1 MENIYLEEKA
11 FPELFPFGDGGYLS
25 SLLNSKETDMG
36 FAMYI
41 KHRILSSDPKF
52 RKNSTYLFFL
62 LIVKELVQLKGCKQT
77 YMRQA
82 TKLPN
87 LTKETMKNVNRQD
100 LSRYNRSYEVFKAMR
115 GTSMYYEEAK
125 KNVMAILRQNGSP
138 SLFVTLSCAEYSWNS
153 LLKEILE
160 TVKNRE
166 VTEDEVQKL
175 SVQEKN
181 KLVSENV
188 VQSTLHFQKRIE
200 KILKLTTHTGFL
212 ATEIN
217 YGVSSYYYR
226 VEFQQRGA
234 PHIHYLLWL
243 QDSDDNPAPTFWST
257 DDEDQ
262 NQEEKIRNIERI
274 ASSLISASEDF
285 ALCDDHYNELQ
296 SLKGDYKKK
305 ECKDCFFPKYGFEE
319 CPKHKIMVP
328 TGDNCEGCKELKKN
342 VKDFQ
347 SHKHTFSCQKKN
359 KLITIK
365 ETEGHGKNDKT
376 LRGPKITNYVQCRY
390 NFPQFPMNK
399 TTFILGMTKDL
410 PLDEKESRKK
420 DLLKIRKFLIRKT
433 HSEDSSLEESF
444 ELKQF
449 NNLSFIQFLHKVGM
463 FSEDKNLETYTK
475 EEKKFA
481 YERYLNAL
489 SASIRGTGSIFLKR
503 NTKDILTNNFNR
515 RLMGVHQANHDIQ
528 IVVDQVCCPVK

>member
-1 MENIYLEEKA
+1 
-11 FPELFPFGDGGYLS
+11 
-25 SLLNSKETDMG
+25 MG

-41 KHRILSSDPKF
+41 KHRILSYDPKF

-62 LIVKELVQLKGCKQT
+62 LVVKELVQLKRCKQT

-87 LTKETMKNVNRQD
+87 LTKETMENVKHQD
-100 LSRYNRSYEVFKAMR
+100 LSRYNRSYDVFKAMR
-115 GTSMYYEEAK
+115 GTSMYYEDAK

-166 VTEDEVQKL
+166 VTEEEIAKLPVQDR
-175 SVQEKN
+175 N
-181 KLVSENV
+181 KLISENV

-200 KILKLTTHTGFL
+200 KELKLMTHTGFL
-212 ATEIN
+212 ANEMD

-234 PHIHYLLWL
+234 PHIHCLLWL

-257 DDEDQ
+257 DDKED
-262 NQEEKIRNIERI
+262 NQEDKIKDIERI
-274 ASSLISASEDF
+274 ASRLISASEDC

-296 SLKGDYKKK
+296 SLKGDCKKK
-305 ECKDCFFPKYGFEE
+305 ECKTCFSAKYGFEE
-319 CPKHKIMVP
+319 CPKHRISVQI
-328 TGDNCEGCKELKKN
+328 GDHCQDCKECKKH

-365 ETEGHGKNDKT
+365 ETEGHGKNDKIM
-376 LRGPKITNYVQCRY
+376 RGPKITNYVQCRY

-399 TTFILGMTKDL
+399 TKFILGMTKEL

-420 DLLKIRKFLIRKT
+420 DLLKIKKFLIRKT
-433 HSEDSSLEESF
+433 HSEDSSLGESF
-444 ELKQF
+444 ELQQF
-449 NNLSFIQFLHKVGM
+449 NNLSFIQFLHEVGM
-463 FSEDKNLETYTK
+463 FSEDKSLERYTNKEKNL
-475 EEKKFA
+475 A
-481 YERYLNAL
+481 YERYMRAL

-515 RLMGVHQANHDIQ
+515 RIMGVHQANHDIQ
-528 IVVDQVCCPVK
+528 IVVDQVSYPVKKFLYFKHIFLISVCMRSVCCGVLNKE